1 MRETGKPK
9 ALPKVSHD
17 ALFRALLENPGQATT
32 LLRDYLPKAFA
43 ARMVDKPAKLVDGT
57 YVDKDSRMTQSDR
70 LFEVKLSGGSPALIY
85 ALLEHKSTLDA
96 GTPLQLLGYM
106 VRIWTRYAG
115 HKPARLRKLPVILPM
130 VFYHGRAPWT
140 VPQVFGEM
148 VQSDKDSAPFVPSFH
163 YVLHDLADEALSGDA
178 PVRSILTALRYVQ
191 RNNEVSHAIL
201 TTILRGLP
209 DGSDLE
215 QVAFRYIVERYTVLP
230 DDVRVALDDAKQDG
244 GKALMDT
251 VAEAWKKQAEAEGE
265 AKGLAAGEALGR
277 EKGLAEGLLE
287 GETRGKALLDTI
299 AEAWK
304 KQAEAEG
311 EAKGLAAGEALG
323 REKGLTAGEALGR
336 EKGLAEG
343 AARGEARAETRSLL
357 RLLVKRFGTLPEP
370 VLAQIAAGSTG
381 ELDRW
386 FDTAITA
393 PGLEAVFGERRDH

>member
-1 MRETGKPK
+1 MPETGKPK

-70 LFEVKLSGGSPALIY
+70 LFEVKLNNGSPALIY

-163 YVLHDLADEALSGDA
+163 YVLHDLADEPQQALSGDT

-251 VAEAWKKQAEAEGE
+251 VAEAWKKQAEA
-265 AKGLAAGEALGR
+265 KGLAAGEALGR
-277 EKGLAEGLLE
+277 EKGLAEG
-287 GETRGKALLDTI
+287 T
-299 AEAWK
+299 
-304 KQAEAEG
+304 
-311 EAKGLAAGEALG
+311 
-323 REKGLTAGEALGR
+323 
-336 EKGLAEG
+336 
-343 AARGEARAETRSLL
+343 ARGEARAETRSLL

-370 VLAQIAAGSTG
+370 VLAQISAGSAE
-381 ELDRW
+381 ELNRW

>member
-9 ALPKVSHD
+9 PLPKVSHD

-163 YVLHDLADEALSGDA
+163 YVLHDLADEPQQTLSGDT

-323 REKGLTAGEALGR
+323 REKGLAEGEARG
-336 EKGLAEG
+336 EV
-343 AARGEARAETRSLL
+343 RGEARAETRSLL

-370 VLAQIAAGSTG
+370 VLAQIAAGSTE
-381 ELDRW
+381 ELNRW

-393 PGLEAVFGERRDH
+393 PGLGAVFGERRDH